1 MFSTAKGLERVR
13 AIFRDQAW
21 ECHTLLT
28 AEAAS
33 RLDTLWGDVV
43 DLSEWAELVNDSP
56 RCVNVSVEAL
66 IMALDV
72 HMQKELPFRPLDL
85 GESEV
90 EFLLR
95 YLKEH
100 DSSPS
105 VKLALES
112 IKRARENTQCRGLGI
127 ILQHLVPGP
136 NSQVAPRTSNSLFTI
151 AEAEL

>member
-1 MFSTAKGLERVR
+1 
-13 AIFRDQAW
+13 
-21 ECHTLLT
+21 
-28 AEAAS
+28 
-33 RLDTLWGDVV
+33 
-43 DLSEWAELVNDSP
+43 
-56 RCVNVSVEAL
+56 
-66 IMALDV
+66 MALDV

-136 NSQVAPRTSNSLFTI
+136 N
-151 AEAEL
+151 